1 MINNRSSFNY
11 KLLFIGLLLFCFNPK
26 VAQACPR
33 TRNPR
38 SLAYVR
44 RENNRCEGL
53 QRRNISSS
61 TFDLISFS
69 TSNIYR
75 YPKTLNIRV
84 RGTGRTRPIIE
95 VQSFFRNYRLD
106 RVKARYTAFG
116 FNFPLK
122 TGVLRRAAIPWRKL
136 RSLAYINRNSNRIY
150 FPVILGKSSGK
161 YKFIINS
168 PRRNTF
174 PIFKIRRNGRTI
186 LSKPRKTP
194 RRGHI
199 TLTWKYGKAPAGIYE
214 LYIVNGKGKRRTFR
228 FRHNP
233 RWL

>member
-69 TSNIYR
+69 TSNINR

-95 VQSFFRNYRLD
+95 VQSF
-106 RVKARYTAFG
+106 
-116 FNFPLK
+116 
-122 TGVLRRAAIPWRKL
+122 
-136 RSLAYINRNSNRIY
+136 LA
-150 FPVILGKSSGK
+150 
-161 YKFIINS
+161 
-168 PRRNTF
+168 
-174 PIFKIRRNGRTI
+174 
-186 LSKPRKTP
+186 
-194 RRGHI
+194 
-199 TLTWKYGKAPAGIYE
+199 
-214 LYIVNGKGKRRTFR
+214 
-228 FRHNP
+228 
-233 RWL
+233 